1 MAETPISQSSFYG
14 QPLERLKAYKES
26 LWRNLEANT
35 TSVEYG
41 IGDKNL
47 RRAGSPETL
56 ALLAAVQAEIDRQE
70 SILLG
75 GADTNGIV
83 TFAGFGGITH

>member
-1 MAETPISQSSFYG
+1 MADTPIAPSSFYG
-14 QPLERLKAYKES
+14 QPLERLKAYRES
-26 LWRNLEANT
+26 LWKNLEANT

-47 RRAGSPETL
+47 RRAGSTETL
-56 ALLAAVQAEIDRQE
+56 ALLAAVTAEIDRQE

-75 GADTNGIV
+75 GADTSSIV
-83 TFAGFGGITH
+83 TFAGFGGVTH